1 VVRQKNVSIFAL
13 VLIVL
18 CVVVFTG
25 CTLQDDIETMRKKAG
40 RDDAVEGDSGDN
52 NGGGL
57 PVTIEFTDASAEIAK
72 TYGDPLF
79 TNAVAAT
86 YLGTGTV
93 TYSSSGE
100 TVATVNAQ
108 TGEVRIKGA
117 GETIITAVKA
127 ADEHYAK
134 AEASYKL
141 TVAKATL
148 TVTAD
153 NMAISYNADIPE
165 YAYTVTGLAYGD
177 TKTSSVTGTPV
188 LSCGYAKGNSIGS
201 YLITFSDENLSAANY
216 NFVYVVRNPI
226 FILALWYSL
235 LL

>member
-1 VVRQKNVSIFAL
+1 MIRKNVGGFA
-13 VLIVL
+13 LIVL
-18 CVVVFTG
+18 CAVVFAG
-25 CTLQDDIETMRKKAG
+25 CTLWDDIETVRKKAG
-40 RDDAVEGDSGDN
+40 RDDGN
-52 NGGGL
+52 NNGGL
-57 PVTIEFTDASAEIAK
+57 PVLNQVEDSIEFTDASAEIAK